1 MSVSKTSKQHQ
12 LKVSQLLGDLRSG
25 DETKIA
31 SAIKAFHA
39 HGDASVIAPLI
50 EVWSNGLSEE
60 NEALLTELFQGLKDT
75 TTIEPLMDAYRDER
89 YSGLRRSLTAVFWNS
104 KLDFSPFLAD
114 FVLFAVEGD
123 FMDALEAITLI
134 EQFEGSIPEHA
145 IMESQL
151 LLKEYFGGTENRDE
165 QKDAILTDMAI
176 LLKDFD
182 SASGTED
189 LFLE

>member
-1 MSVSKTSKQHQ
+1 MSASKSNKQHQ
-12 LKVSQLLGDLRSG
+12 LKINQLLTDLRSG

-39 HGDASVIAPLI
+39 HGDASIIVPLLD
-50 EVWSNGLSEE
+50 VWLNGLSEE
-60 NEALLTELFQGLKDT
+60 NEMLLTELFQGLKDSS
-75 TTIEPLMDAYRDER
+75 TIEPLMDAYRDDQ
-89 YSGLRRSLTAVFWNS
+89 YKPLKRSLTAVFWNS
-104 KLDFSPFLAD
+104 KLDFSPYLAD
-114 FVLFAVEGD
+114 FVLFAVDGD

-134 EQFEGSIPEHA
+134 EQFEGNIPEHA

-151 LLKEYFGGTENRDE
+151 LLKEYFGGTEVRDA

-189 LFLE
+189 LFLD